1 MAEPRGV
8 ILFLAP
14 MPLDRRRLALTL
26 GTVMVA
32 VCLPLSAQAPA
43 ADLPD
48 SAIFL
53 GKVRDSIRQDDDL
66 QQDFMYLEERRDVKI
81 SKLGKLEVGPRRTFE
96 VYPSSTPGGTYKRLI
111 AVEGKPLDAA
121 ELARRDREHQED
133 LRKAAEREKRETA
146 SQRAERL
153 EQAAEEERERRAI
166 IEDGLG
172 VFAATIVRREM
183 LDGHPVIV
191 IALNPRPDARVATRE
206 GRWMKQF
213 AGTAWVSEDDYEIV
227 KIDMHAKDDVTIGWG
242 LLGRIHEGSR
252 FIFQRRKVDNVWLP
266 AQITFDASGRTLLLR
281 KFQLNVVTTYSGYK
295 RIS

>member
-1 MAEPRGV
+1 MN
-8 ILFLAP
+8 LN
-14 MPLDRRRLALTL
+14 RRRLALTL
-26 GTVMVA
+26 GTLTVA

-43 ADLPD
+43 GDLPD
-48 SAIFL
+48 PAAFL
-53 GKVRDSIRQDDDL
+53 RQVRDSIRLDDDL

-96 VYPSSTPGGTYKRLI
+96 VYPSTTPGGTYKRLI

-121 ELARRDREHQED
+121 ELARRDREHQEN

-153 EQAAEEERERRAI
+153 EQAAQEEQERRAI
-166 IEDGLG
+166 IEDGLA
-172 VFAATIVRREM
+172 VFAPTLVRRE
-183 LDGHPVIV
+183 LLEGRPVIV
-191 IALNPRPDARVATRE
+191 IALNPRPDARVTTRE
-206 GRWMKQF
+206 GKWMKQF
-213 AGTAWVSEDDYEIV
+213 EGTAWVSEDDHEIA
-227 KIDMHAKDDVTIGWG
+227 KLDMHAKDDVTIGWG

-252 FIFQRRKVDNVWLP
+252 FIFQRRKVENVWLP
-266 AQITFDASGRTLLLR
+266 AQITFDATGRTLLLR